1 MKVLIINNLCLKGK
15 KKHFNY
21 IIKKLRK
28 IYHNLIVV
36 DFISFNNINKNQ
48 IKILI
53 IAGGDGSINRIVN
66 KTINYNITYGI
77 IPLGTANDF
86 SHSLRMTSIDKAIDK
101 IREGNITVIPVNKVN
116 NDYFL
121 YALSYGCLNKY
132 LYISKSKRFFF
143 KYAYVLSLLKVMKSE
158 RECIKIRTVKKIET
172 VKAKCV
178 IITNSKYLGGFKIN
192 LPTSRKY
199 YVFVIKD
206 LIDLVRLFINS
217 RKYLFEINN
226 ETNVYVEG
234 ESKDICLDG
243 EKYSY
248 QFLEIKFARK
258 WIKVIS

>member
-1 MKVLIINNLCLKGK
+1 MKVLVINNLCLKGK

-36 DFISFNNINKNQ
+36 DFISFNNINKNE
-48 IKILI
+48 IRILI
-53 IAGGDGSINRIVN
+53 IAGGDGSINRIIN

-86 SHSLRMTSIDKAIDK
+86 SHSLQITSIDKAIDK
-101 IREGNITVIPVNKVN
+101 IRKGNMTFIPVNEVN

-143 KYAYVLSLLKVMKSE
+143 KYAYVLSLLKIMKFE
-158 RECIKIRTVKKIET
+158 REYIKIKTAKKIET

-192 LPTSRKY
+192 LLTTRKY
-199 YVFVIKD
+199 YVFVIRD
-206 LIDLVRLFINS
+206 LFDLVKLFINS
-217 RKYLFEINN
+217 RKYLFEINDK
-226 ETNVYVEG
+226 TNVYVEG
-234 ESKDICLDG
+234 ESRDVCLDG
-243 EKYSY
+243 EKYYS
-248 QFLEIKFARK
+248 QVLKIKFARK
-258 WIKVIS
+258 WIKVIT